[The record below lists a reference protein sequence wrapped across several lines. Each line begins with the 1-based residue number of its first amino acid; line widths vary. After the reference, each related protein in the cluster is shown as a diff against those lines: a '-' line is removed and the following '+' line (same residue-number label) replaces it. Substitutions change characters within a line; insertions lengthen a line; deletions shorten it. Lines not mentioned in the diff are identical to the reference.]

1 MPVDA
6 WYGEAV
12 AWAVENGVTNGMGD
26 GIFGVDKPC
35 TRAQVMTLLYRM
47 DGGEVAAPAP
57 FADVP
62 GGQWYSAAVAWAAA
76 CGITNGVGDGRFG
89 VDEVCTRGQIVT
101 VLYRWF
107 NTIIP

>member
-1 MPVDA
+1 VPIDA

-26 GIFGVDKPC
+26 EIFGVDKPC

-47 DGGEVAAPAP
+47 DGDEVAAPAP

-107 NTIIP
+107 NK